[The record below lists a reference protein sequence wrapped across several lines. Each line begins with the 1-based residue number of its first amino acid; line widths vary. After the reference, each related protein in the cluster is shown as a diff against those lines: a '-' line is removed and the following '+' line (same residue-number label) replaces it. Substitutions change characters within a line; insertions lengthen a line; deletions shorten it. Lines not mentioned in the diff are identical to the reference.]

1 MARQHARADRCG
13 SAGPTEH
20 TEAGGAPRRVRIG
33 SRPPERI
40 QGGSTRTGRH
50 PDIRRGPLGVSVRGA
65 LSCSQV
71 FRHRRAGDRRRAD
84 GATTSRHPVRR
95 RRGHPEG
102 LRHRRP
108 ATGGTTA
115 SYLPVLDVPASS
127 SAVRRVAT
135 TVWSSVLRS
144 VRHPQPV
151 PSRRHLPEG
160 RSAPPAR
167 APRGS
172 VRRGSGP
179 VQVVVDP
186 VHAIS
191 EEAT

>member
-20 TEAGGAPRRVRIG
+20 TEAGGAPRRVRIA

-84 GATTSRHPVRR
+84 GAATSRHPVRR
-95 RRGHPEG
+95 RCGHPGG

-135 TVWSSVLRS
+135 AVWSSVLRS
-144 VRHPQPV
+144 ARHPQPV
-151 PSRRHLPEG
+151 PTGATSPKGVLRRLLE
-160 RSAPPAR
+160 PPK
-167 APRGS
+167 GL

-179 VQVVVDP
+179 VRVVLDP